1 MKNCVLIGVAGGSG
15 SGKTTVASNLVK
27 AFKAEDAVLV
37 EQDAY
42 YRELTN
48 MSLEERA
55 KVNFD
60 HPDSIEFELLRK
72 HLENLKNGVAIRKT
86 YI

>member
-1 MKNCVLIGVAGGSG
+1 MKNCILIGVAGGSG

-42 YRELTN
+42 YRELT
-48 MSLEERA
+48 
-55 KVNFD
+55 KY
-60 HPDSIEFELLRK
+60 ELRGESK
-72 HLENLKNGVAIRKT
+72 GKF
-86 YI
+86 

>member
-37 EQDAY
+37 GKMLIIE
-42 YRELTN
+42 
-48 MSLEERA
+48 SLQ
-55 KVNFD
+55 
-60 HPDSIEFELLRK
+60 I
-72 HLENLKNGVAIRKT
+72 
-86 YI
+86 

>member
-48 MSLEERA
+48 MRA
-55 KVNFD
+55 
-60 HPDSIEFELLRK
+60 
-72 HLENLKNGVAIRKT
+72 
-86 YI
+86 

>member
-42 YRELTN
+42 YRGAYKYELRGE
-48 MSLEERA
+48 S
-55 KVNFD
+55 KGKF
-60 HPDSIEFELLRK
+60 
-72 HLENLKNGVAIRKT
+72 
-86 YI
+86 